1 METENVRYNIMLLHS
16 THRRSR
22 FNYWSP
28 YFEAV
33 YLWLIASGLR
43 GNDGNE
49 KWNRNKDSTAKIQR
63 SYAYLISFN
72 NELQ

>member
-1 METENVRYNIMLLHS
+1 METEI

-33 YLWLIASGLR
+33 YLRLIASGLR

-49 KWNRNKDSTAKIQR
+49 KWKQKQGQYCQDTKVICIFNK
-63 SYAYLISFN
+63 
-72 NELQ
+72 LQQ